1 MDILNGKM
9 LGVVLILTRI
19 GAFWAVCPIFSWQAI
34 PTQIKAAAVTVLSIF
49 IAGITPF
56 PAIAQTPDTVEILL
70 WTSAEAIYGLAMG
83 LVAYTLFAVIR
94 SAASIAEQQIG
105 LTMAS
110 VLDPMTEEQEGVLT
124 IMMEMFFVLLLFA
137 GQGHH
142 VLLKILSRSYG
153 SFGVG
158 QTPSL
163 GKLVESVILSGS
175 AMLMLSLQMA
185 APVLAVFLL
194 LMVVL
199 AIMARIAPET
209 DVLFL
214 SLPIRIGL
222 GLIIM
227 GVLSPFLGEY
237 FKLFVVWL
245 DKLLVV

>member
-1 MDILNGKM
+1 MDILNGRL
-9 LGVVLILTRI
+9 LGAVLILTRI

-34 PTQIKAAAVTVLSIF
+34 PTEVKAATVIILSIF
-49 IAGITPF
+49 LTGITPL
-56 PAIAQTPDTVEILL
+56 PAIAQTPNTIEILL

-83 LVAYTLFAVIR
+83 LVAYALFAVVR
-94 SAASIAEQQIG
+94 NAAAIAEQQIG

-110 VLDPMTEEQEGVLT
+110 VLDPMTEEQEGILT
-124 IMMEMFFVLLLFA
+124 VMMELFFILLLFA

-153 SFGVG
+153 GFGVG
-158 QTPSL
+158 QIPSL

-185 APVLAVFLL
+185 APILAVFLL

-227 GVLSPFLGEY
+227 GVLAPFLGEY
-237 FKLFVVWL
+237 FKLFIVWL